1 MNQDPAGGRVMVLLI
16 PEGYNLP
23 RDIDCGDYR
32 IFVRFAPRR
41 K

>member
-1 MNQDPAGGRVMVLLI
+1 MVLLI

-23 RDIDCGDYR
+23 KDIDSGDYR